1 MENIQSYFCSL
12 FNYKN
17 GNLYWKVS
25 RSNCIKIDQIAGTTP
40 KDQRTRICIDYKI
53 FLIHRVIF
61 AMHHGFMPKYI
72 DHIDG
77 NTKNNCIE
85 NLREATFNEN
95 VQNSKIRI
103 DNTSGIKGVSWN
115 KNKKKW
121 DAVINKNNKKIFIG
135 RFKNLEDAKTA
146 INQQRKILHGNFAR
160 FY

>member
-12 FNYKN
+12 FDYKN

-25 RSNCIKIDQIAGTTP
+25 RSNRIKIGQIAGTTP
-40 KDQRTRICIDYKI
+40 KDQRTRISIDHKI
-53 FLIHRVIF
+53 FLIHRIIF
-61 AMHHGFMPKYI
+61 AMQHGFMPKYI

-85 NLREATFNEN
+85 NLREAKFNEN

-121 DAVINKNNKKIFIG
+121 DAVISKNNKKFFIG
-135 RFKNLEDAKTA
+135 RFQNLEDAKTA
-146 INQQRKILHGNFAR
+146 INKQRKILHGNFAR